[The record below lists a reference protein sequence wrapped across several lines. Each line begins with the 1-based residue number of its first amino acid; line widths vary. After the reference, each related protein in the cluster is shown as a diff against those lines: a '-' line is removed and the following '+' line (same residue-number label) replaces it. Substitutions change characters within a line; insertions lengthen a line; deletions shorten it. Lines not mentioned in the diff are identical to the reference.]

1 MWWRIILVTN
11 AVFLATTLALVYFNP
26 IPYRGPQV
34 AAFTTGNAPCSPIC
48 GPKQ

>member
-1 MWWRIILVTN
+1 MLWRVALFMNAIILAMV
-11 AVFLATTLALVYFNP
+11 LALFYSQRP
-26 IPYRGPQV
+26 AYQGPPV